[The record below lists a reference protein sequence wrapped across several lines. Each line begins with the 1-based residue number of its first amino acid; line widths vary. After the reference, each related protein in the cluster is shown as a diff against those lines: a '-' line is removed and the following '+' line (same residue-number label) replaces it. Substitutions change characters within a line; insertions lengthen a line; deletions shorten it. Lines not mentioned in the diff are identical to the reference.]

1 MTRRLRSR
9 LSAIAGGA
17 LRLVADSF
25 FMRLTLAGLRLWQET
40 RPLSLLLI
48 GLSVLCL
55 LGAGLTARTV
65 FLGLRP
71 ATEWLV
77 WPVLAALLAFIVML
91 ELCSASAMN
100 AINGVLRLSY
110 DLGRHRIGTLLG
122 LATIGAVG
130 FLVSALW
137 SGGTTTPGIIL
148 PLGNALALAGLSLWF
163 ERAYRR
169 PAYPGFRDFHGD
181 VVAARQ
187 HLARAAHAG

>member
-1 MTRRLRSR
+1 MTRRARSR
-9 LSAIAGGA
+9 FSAIAGGA

-25 FMRLTLAGLRLWQET
+25 FMRLTFAALRLWQAT

-48 GLSVLCL
+48 GLSLLCL

-65 FLGLRP
+65 FLGLQP
-71 ATEWLV
+71 ATDWLF
-77 WPVLAALLAFIVML
+77 WPVLAALLAFVVML

-110 DLGRHRIGTLLG
+110 DLGRHRIATLLG
-122 LATIGAVG
+122 LATIGALG
-130 FLVSALW
+130 LLVVTLW
-137 SGGTTTPGIIL
+137 SGGDATPGIIL
-148 PLGNALALAGLSLWF
+148 PLGIALALAGLALWF